1 MAYLLGRDVKVSLTT
16 EVADHGV
23 SFTST
28 AAQLATSAVTAG
40 DGLVAPRNCAFDGS
54 TSNDVF
60 NNNGTLGSM
69 TPFTDVTGVDVSIG
83 AVDEDVAYLG
93 QRTTLKAEI
102 KKETTITITRKKS
115 DNHLEL
121 LFQGARYGL
130 KNDAG
135 NSLQTHTALVQP
147 NSTTFGY
154 RVHLA
159 FDDGVDV
166 MSIPHCQISSYSAT
180 MSADGVQEETIEFI
194 SHVTPVVGIAEDKG
208 AVSSG
213 F

>member
-1 MAYLLGRDVKVSLTT
+1 MAYLLGRDVKVALTT
-16 EVADHGV
+16 EVDGHGI

-28 AAQLATSAVTAG
+28 AAQLEDDATVTAG
-40 DGLVAPRNCAFDGS
+40 DGLVAGR
-54 TSNDVF
+54 DVSDPF
-60 NNNGTLGSM
+60 AGVLTTGSM

-115 DNHLEL
+115 NNHLEL
-121 LFQGARYGL
+121 LFQSARYGL
-130 KNDAG
+130 KNDT
-135 NSLQTHTALVQP
+135 NNTLQGHTALVQP

-166 MSIPHCQISSYSAT
+166 MSIPHCQIASYSAT

-194 SHVTPVVGIAEDKG
+194 SHVTPVVGINEQKS
-208 AVSSG
+208 AVSG

>member
-1 MAYLLGRDVKVSLTT
+1 MAYLLGRDVKVALTT
-16 EVADHGV
+16 EVDGKGI

-28 AAQLATSAVTAG
+28 AIAADADASVTAG
-40 DGLVAPRNCAFDGS
+40 DGLVSGR
-54 TSNDVF
+54 DVSDPF
-60 NNNGTLGSM
+60 AGVLTTGSM
-69 TPFTDVTGVDVSIG
+69 TPFTDVTGVDVTIG

-115 DNHLEL
+115 NNHLEL
-121 LFQGARYGL
+121 LFQQGRYGMTS
-130 KNDAG
+130 AG
-135 NSLQTHTALVQP
+135 AGIQSHTALIQP
-147 NSTTFGY
+147 ASTHFGY

-180 MSADGVQEETIEFI
+180 MSADGVQEETIELM
-194 SHVTPVVGIAEDKG
+194 SHVTPVVGINEQKST
-208 AVSSG
+208 VSG

>member
-23 SFTST
+23 KFSST
-28 AAQLATSAVTAG
+28 AAVLAASAVSAG
-40 DGLVAPRNCAFDGS
+40 DGLVSPRNLAFDAS
-54 TSNDVF
+54 TDKDAFNSNGV
-60 NNNGTLGSM
+60 NGSM
-69 TPFTDVTGVDVSIG
+69 APFTDVTGVDVSIG

-102 KKETTITITRKKS
+102 KKETTVTITRKKS
-115 DNHLEL
+115 NNHLEL

-130 KNDAG
+130 KNDSG

-154 RVHLA
+154 RVHIA

-166 MSIPHCQISSYSAT
+166 MSIPHCQIASYSAT
-180 MSADGVQEETIEFI
+180 MSADGVQEETVELV
-194 SHVTPVVGIAEDKG
+194 SHVTPIVGINEDQT
-208 AVSSG
+208 AVSG

>member
-1 MAYLLGRDVKVSLTT
+1 MAYLLGRDVKVALTT
-16 EVADHGV
+16 EVADHGI

-28 AAQLATSAVTAG
+28 AAQLATAAVTAG
-40 DGLVAPRNCAFDGS
+40 DGLVSPRNVHFSGGTGDVFDG
-54 TSNDVF
+54 
-60 NNNGTLGSM
+60 NGTTGSM
-69 TPFTDVTGVDVSIG
+69 APFTDVTGVDVSIG

-115 DNHLEL
+115 NNHLEL

-154 RVHLA
+154 RVHIA

-166 MSIPHCQISSYSAT
+166 MSIPHCQITSYSAT
-180 MSADGVQEETIEFI
+180 MSADGVQEETIELM
-194 SHVTPVVGIAEDKG
+194 SHVTPIVGADENKS
-208 AVSSG
+208 AASG

>member
-1 MAYLLGRDVKVSLTT
+1 MAYLLGRDVKVALTT
-16 EVADHGV
+16 EVDGHGI

-28 AAQLATSAVTAG
+28 AAQLEDDGSVTAG
-40 DGLVAPRNCAFDGS
+40 DGLVAAR
-54 TSNDVF
+54 DVGDPF
-60 NNNGTLGSM
+60 GGVLTAGSM

-115 DNHLEL
+115 NNHLEL
-121 LFQGARYGL
+121 LFQGARYGMTS
-130 KNDAG
+130 AG
-135 NSLQTHTALVQP
+135 AGVQSHTALIQP
-147 NSTTFGY
+147 ASTHFGY

-166 MSIPHCQISSYSAT
+166 MSIPHCQIASYSAT
-180 MSADGVQEETIEFI
+180 MSADGVQEETIEFV
-194 SHVTPVVGIAEDKG
+194 SHVTPIVGVDENVS

>member
-1 MAYLLGRDVKVSLTT
+1 MAYLLGRDVKVALTT
-16 EVADHGV
+16 EVDGHGI

-28 AAQLATSAVTAG
+28 AAQLEDDGSVTAG
-40 DGLVAPRNCAFDGS
+40 DGLVAAR
-54 TSNDVF
+54 DVGDPF
-60 NNNGTLGSM
+60 GGVLTAGSM

-115 DNHLEL
+115 NNHLEL

-130 KNDAG
+130 KNDT
-135 NSLQTHTALVQP
+135 NNTLQTHTALVQP

-180 MSADGVQEETIEFI
+180 MSADGVQEETIELV
-194 SHVTPVVGIAEDKG
+194 SHVTPIVGINENKSDA
-208 AVSSG
+208 SG

>member
-1 MAYLLGRDVKVSLTT
+1 MAYLLGRDVKVALTT
-16 EVADHGV
+16 EVDGKGI

-28 AAQLATSAVTAG
+28 AAQADADASVTAG
-40 DGLVAPRNCAFDGS
+40 DGLVAARNVADPFA
-54 TSNDVF
+54 
-60 NNNGTLGSM
+60 GTLTAGSM

-115 DNHLEL
+115 NNHLEL

-130 KNDAG
+130 KNDTD
-135 NSLQTHTALVQP
+135 NTLQSHTALVQP
-147 NSTTFGY
+147 NSSTFGY

-166 MSIPHCQISSYSAT
+166 MSIPHCQITSYSAT
-180 MSADGVQEETIEFI
+180 MSADGVQEETIELM
-194 SHVTPVVGIAEDKG
+194 SHVTPIVGADENKSD
-208 AVSSG
+208 ASG

>member
-1 MAYLLGRDVKVSLTT
+1 MAYLLGRDVKVALTT
-16 EVADHGV
+16 EVDGKGI

-28 AAQLATSAVTAG
+28 AIAADADASVTAG
-40 DGLVAPRNCAFDGS
+40 DGLVSGR
-54 TSNDVF
+54 DVSDPF
-60 NNNGTLGSM
+60 AGVLTTGSM

-102 KKETTITITRKKS
+102 KKETSITITRKKS
-115 DNHLEL
+115 NNHLEL
-121 LFQGARYGL
+121 LFQGARYGMTS
-130 KNDAG
+130 AG
-135 NSLQTHTALVQP
+135 AGVQSHTALIQP
-147 NSTTFGY
+147 ASSHFGY

-166 MSIPHCQISSYSAT
+166 MSIPHCQIVSYSAS
-180 MSADGVQEETIEFI
+180 MSADGVQEETIELI
-194 SHVTPVVGIAEDKG
+194 SHVTPIVGADENKS
-208 AVSSG
+208 AASG

>member
-1 MAYLLGRDVKVSLTT
+1 MAYLLGRDVKVALTT
-16 EVADHGV
+16 EVDDKGI

-28 AAQLATSAVTAG
+28 AAQADADASVTAG
-40 DGLVAPRNCAFDGS
+40 DGLVAARNVSDPFA
-54 TSNDVF
+54 
-60 NNNGTLGSM
+60 GTLTAGSM

-115 DNHLEL
+115 NNHLEL

-130 KNDAG
+130 KNDTD
-135 NSLQTHTALVQP
+135 NTLQTHTALVQP
-147 NSTTFGY
+147 NSSTFGY

-166 MSIPHCQISSYSAT
+166 MSIPHCQITSYSAT
-180 MSADGVQEETIEFI
+180 MSADGVQEETIELV
-194 SHVTPVVGIAEDKG
+194 SHVTPIVGINENKTDA
-208 AVSSG
+208 SG

>member
-1 MAYLLGRDVKVSLTT
+1 MAYLLGRDVKVALTT
-16 EVADHGV
+16 EVDGKGI

-28 AAQLATSAVTAG
+28 AIAADADASVTAG
-40 DGLVAPRNCAFDGS
+40 DGLVAGR
-54 TSNDVF
+54 DVADPF
-60 NNNGTLGSM
+60 AGVLTTGSM

-102 KKETTITITRKKS
+102 KKETSITITRKKS
-115 DNHLEL
+115 NNHLEL
-121 LFQGARYGL
+121 LFQGARYGMTS
-130 KNDAG
+130 AG
-135 NSLQTHTALVQP
+135 AGVQSHTALIQP
-147 NSTTFGY
+147 ASSHFGY

-166 MSIPHCQISSYSAT
+166 MSIPHCQIVSYSAS
-180 MSADGVQEETIEFI
+180 MSADGVQEETIELI
-194 SHVTPVVGIAEDKG
+194 SHVTPIVGADENKS
-208 AVSSG
+208 AASG

>member
-1 MAYLLGRDVKVSLTT
+1 MAYLLGRDVKVALTT
-16 EVADHGV
+16 EVDDHGI

-28 AAQLATSAVTAG
+28 AAQLATANVTSG
-40 DGLVAPRNCAFDGS
+40 DGLVSARNVAFDSS
-54 TSNDVF
+54 TGDVF
-60 NNNGTLGSM
+60 NGNGVTGSM
-69 TPFTDVTGVDVSIG
+69 APFTDLTGVDVSIG

-115 DNHLEL
+115 NNHLEL

-154 RVHLA
+154 RVQLA

-166 MSIPHCQISSYSAT
+166 MSIPHCQITSYSAT
-180 MSADGVQEETIEFI
+180 MSADGVQEETLELI
-194 SHVTPVVGIAEDKG
+194 SHVTPIVGINEN
-208 AVSSG
+208 VSDVSG

>member
-1 MAYLLGRDVKVSLTT
+1 MTT
-16 EVADHGV
+16 EVNGKGI

-28 AAQLATSAVTAG
+28 AAQADADGAVTAG
-40 DGLVAPRNCAFDGS
+40 DGLVAARNVADPFVGLL
-54 TSNDVF
+54 TA
-60 NNNGTLGSM
+60 GSM
-69 TPFTDVTGVDVSIG
+69 TPFTDVTGVDVTIG

-115 DNHLEL
+115 NNHLEL
-121 LFQGARYGL
+121 LFQGARYGMTS
-130 KNDAG
+130 AG
-135 NSLQTHTALVQP
+135 ADVQSHTALVQP
-147 NSTTFGY
+147 ASSHFGY

-166 MSIPHCQISSYSAT
+166 MSIPHCQIASYSAS
-180 MSADGVQEETIEFI
+180 MSADGVQEETIELI
-194 SHVTPVVGIAEDKG
+194 SHVTPVVGIGEDKG
-208 AVSSG
+208 DASG

>member
-1 MAYLLGRDVKVSLTT
+1 MAYLLGRDVKVALTT
-16 EVADHGV
+16 EVADHGI

-28 AAQLATSAVTAG
+28 AAQLATAAVTAG
-40 DGLVAPRNCAFDGS
+40 DGLVSPRNVHFSGGTGDVFDG
-54 TSNDVF
+54 
-60 NNNGTLGSM
+60 NGTTGSLA
-69 TPFTDVTGVDVSIG
+69 PFTDVTGVDVSIG
-83 AVDEDVAYLG
+83 AVDEVVAYLG

-115 DNHLEL
+115 NNHLEL

-154 RVHLA
+154 RVHIA

-166 MSIPHCQISSYSAT
+166 MSIPHCQIASYSAT

-194 SHVTPVVGIAEDKG
+194 SHVTPIVGADENISA
-208 AVSSG
+208 ASG

>member
-1 MAYLLGRDVKVSLTT
+1 MAYLLGRDVKVALTT
-16 EVADHGV
+16 EVDGKGI

-28 AAQLATSAVTAG
+28 AIAADADASVTAG
-40 DGLVAPRNCAFDGS
+40 DGLVSGR
-54 TSNDVF
+54 DVSDPF
-60 NNNGTLGSM
+60 AGVLTTGSM

-102 KKETTITITRKKS
+102 KKETSITITRKKS
-115 DNHLEL
+115 NNHLEL
-121 LFQGARYGL
+121 LFQGARYGMTS
-130 KNDAG
+130 AG
-135 NSLQTHTALVQP
+135 AGVQSHTALIQP
-147 NSTTFGY
+147 ASSHFGY

-166 MSIPHCQISSYSAT
+166 MSIPHCQIVSYSAS
-180 MSADGVQEETIEFI
+180 MSADGVQEESIELI
-194 SHVTPVVGIAEDKG
+194 SHVTPIVGADENKS
-208 AVSSG
+208 AASG

>member
-1 MAYLLGRDVKVSLTT
+1 MAYLLGRDVKVALTT
-16 EVADHGV
+16 EVDGKGI

-28 AAQLATSAVTAG
+28 AAQAESDAEVTSG
-40 DGLVAPRNCAFDGS
+40 DGLVAARNVTDPFGADL
-54 TSNDVF
+54 TK
-60 NNNGTLGSM
+60 GSM

-115 DNHLEL
+115 NNHLEL

-130 KNDAG
+130 KNDT
-135 NSLQTHTALVQP
+135 NNTLQTHTALVQP

-180 MSADGVQEETIEFI
+180 MSADGVQEETIELV
-194 SHVTPVVGIAEDKG
+194 SHVTPIVGINENKSDA
-208 AVSSG
+208 SG

>member
-1 MAYLLGRDVKVSLTT
+1 MAYLLGRDVKVALTT
-16 EVADHGV
+16 EVANHGI

-28 AAQLATSAVTAG
+28 TAQLAASAVTAG
-40 DGLVAPRNCAFDGS
+40 DGLVSPRNVHFSDGTGNVFDG
-54 TSNDVF
+54 
-60 NNNGTLGSM
+60 NGTTGSM
-69 TPFTDVTGVDVSIG
+69 APFTDVTGVDVSIG

-121 LFQGARYGL
+121 LFATARYGL
-130 KNDAG
+130 KNDT
-135 NSLQTHTALVQP
+135 NNTLQTHTALVQP

-166 MSIPHCQISSYSAT
+166 MSIPHCQIASYSAT
-180 MSADGVQEETIEFI
+180 MSADGVQEETIEFV
-194 SHVTPVVGIAEDKG
+194 SHVTPIVGVDENVS